1 MALVNTNGDYTLI
14 NGTNPITGQP
24 IDIWKLNSAQ
34 AYVLTTDNGAYRNY
48 RSAVLRVEKRYSH
61 GWYLSSSLVWTDL
74 KGNQS
79 NNYGYIDAFRDRNGF
94 TNADGRITLSF
105 NKWDF
110 KLNAAVDLPLNL
122 QLSGQYNYLSG
133 MYWTPYM
140 RVTSGLN
147 YNNLSGRAINLLPQG
162 SYQLPSRHLLNMRL
176 AWNPKLGKELKL
188 TVSGEVFNVLNN
200 DTMID
205 VNNRYAHYNA
215 KKQTW
220 SLRSNYGTA
229 YAIEAP
235 RQVRLGVRL
244 EF

>member
-1 MALVNTNGDYTLI
+1 MINTNQDYSLI
-14 NGTNPITGQP
+14 NGTNPLTGAP

-34 AYVLTTDNGAYRNY
+34 DYVLTTDNGAYRNY
-48 RSAVLRVEKRYSH
+48 RSVVLRGEKRYSH
-61 GWYLSSSLVWTDL
+61 GWFVSSSLVWTDL
-74 KGNQS
+74 KGNQV
-79 NNYGYIDAFRDRNGF
+79 NNYGYISSFQDRNGL
-94 TNADGRITLSF
+94 TNADGRIDLSF

-122 QLSGQYNYLSG
+122 QLSGQFNYLSG

-140 RVTSGLN
+140 RVSSGLN
-147 YNNLSGRAINLLPQG
+147 YNNLSGRNINLLPQG

-176 AWNPKLGKELKL
+176 AWAPRLAGALRL

-200 DTMID
+200 STMID
-205 VNNRYAHYNA
+205 VNSRYANYNA
-215 KKQTW
+215 RKNTW
-220 SLRSNYGTA
+220 SVRGNYGTP
-229 YAIEAP
+229 YSIENP